1 MAAIEEISSHSELA
15 RINFRLPQEAK
26 DVIERAAVVSG
37 QTITD
42 FAIASLLE
50 RAQEVLDRYAQ
61 RILSDRDRDIF
72 LALLAADDEPNDA
85 LQQAARRYK
94 QLQPSK

>member
-1 MAAIEEISSHSELA
+1 
-15 RINFRLPQEAK
+15 
-26 DVIERAAVVSG
+26 
-37 QTITD
+37 
-42 FAIASLLE
+42 LE